1 MSHLSAQARAAI
13 ARASTEVGPWTAG
26 APVPVAIEDLR
37 AAARE
42 QALASDREEVA
53 KVRDLHLGEHGI
65 LVRAYRPA
73 GEVSAAVVHAHGGG
87 FVFNDV
93 EVHDALSRSLANR
106 TGAWVLSVDYRRPPE
121 VPFPGAVEDLDT
133 VVAWLAGGGLAELG
147 LAPDAPVAV
156 HGDSAGGN
164 LALVTALRHPGRF
177 AALALVYP
185 FLDPQVASAS
195 WLGAADAFG
204 EVEARWYWEQYA
216 RTAADFDDPAL
227 APLLSPDLHTLPPT
241 LVLTAEHDPCRD
253 EGEVLAARAAEA
265 GVSVFALR
273 LLGAVHG
280 FYRHRDAFDVAEPTL
295 RTVAGFLDQ
304 HLS

>member
-1 MSHLSAQARAAI
+1 MSFLSSQARAAI
-13 ARASTEVGPWTAG
+13 ARAADEPAPWSAG
-26 APVPVAIEDLR
+26 TSIDELR
-37 AAARE
+37 AAARD
-42 QALASDREEVA
+42 QGLRAAREDVLE
-53 KVRDLHLGEHGI
+53 VRDLRVGEHRI
-65 LVRAYRPA
+65 LVRAYRPSTA
-73 GEVSAAVVHAHGGG
+73 PRGLVLHAHGGG

-121 VPFPGAVEDLDT
+121 DPFPAAVHDMDA
-133 VVAWLAGGGLAELG
+133 VVAWLDAGGLAELG
-147 LAPDAPVAV
+147 LSATTPVVV

-177 AALALVYP
+177 AAAALVYP
-185 FLDPQVASAS
+185 FLDPQVAGAS
-195 WLGAADAFG
+195 WAEAADAFG
-204 EVEARWYWEQYA
+204 EVEGRWYWEQYA

-227 APLLSPDLHTLPPT
+227 APLLSEDLHTLPPT

-253 EGEVLAARAAEA
+253 EGEALAARASEA
-265 GVSVFALR
+265 GVAVFALR

-280 FYRHRDAFDVAEPTL
+280 FYRHPDAFDVAEPTL

-304 HLS
+304 HLG